1 MSPPHAENE
10 APAGAEADAAARPPP
25 QSLSELRARA
35 ADLACRSLCE
45 LEDLFGSL
53 GQRPMRQRKGKTGQL
68 IERALGAT
76 AGSRSKPDFP
86 SLGVELKTIP
96 IDNQGRPRE
105 STFVTHFAL
114 AEAERATWHDSAV
127 RAKLA
132 HVLWVPIVYGGA
144 EPYVGRPLFWIPTPQ
159 QAAVLEADFDELVG
173 LIAIGKAECVDAR
186 VGRWLQLRPKA
197 ASSRVRTWG
206 YDADGAPTRLPPR
219 GFYLRAR
226 FTRALLRDPA
236 TMLDAG

>member
-1 MSPPHAENE
+1 VRS
-10 APAGAEADAAARPPP
+10 APEVAAARPPP

-35 ADLACRSLCE
+35 ADLSSRPLRE
-45 LEDLFGSL
+45 LQELFGSL
-53 GQRPMRQRKGKTGQL
+53 GQDPMRHRKGKTGQL

-76 AGSRSKPDFP
+76 AGWRSRPDFP

-96 IDNQGRPRE
+96 VDAQGRPRE

-114 AEAERATWHDSAV
+114 ADAEQAIWHDSAV

-132 HVLWVPIVYGGA
+132 HVLWIPIVYDGS
-144 EPYVGRPLFWIPTPQ
+144 EPHVGRPWFWIPTPQ

-226 FTRALLRDPA
+226 FTRALLQDP
-236 TMLDAG
+236 TTLLDAG